1 MRDDGRL
8 NTGTLDPSCTKSHH
22 HLRGSAM
29 LTALAKAILAGRFLL
44 VVFFLGLVWG
54 LALFAV
60 RFVGKLWELTTELW
74 EKSEADLLIEML
86 HLLDSAL
93 VASLVLMVA
102 LSSYDSLVDRLQGE
116 ADQQQMRWVSRTDH
130 GNLKIKVATAMVA
143 ISSIHLL
150 QIFLR
155 RTSRMK
161 PRSSGGWSSIWFFWW
176 ALCCSAFSTASAC
189 ITATPDGTKGSD
201 TSWSTLT

>member
-1 MRDDGRL
+1 
-8 NTGTLDPSCTKSHH
+8 
-22 HLRGSAM
+22 M
-29 LTALAKAILAGRFLL
+29 LPLIAKAILAGRFLL

-74 EKSEADLLIEML
+74 EKSETELLIDVL

-116 ADQQQMRWVSRTDH
+116 ADQQEMRWVSRTDH

-150 QIFLR
+150 QVFLQAEMQNE
-155 RTSRMK
+155 TAV
-161 PRSSGGWSSIWFFWW
+161 FWRVVIHVVFLVG
-176 ALCCSAFSTASAC
+176 AVLLGILDRLGAHHGDA
-189 ITATPDGTKGSD
+189 GKNERV
-201 TSWSTLT
+201 

>member
-1 MRDDGRL
+1 
-8 NTGTLDPSCTKSHH
+8 
-22 HLRGSAM
+22 M
-29 LTALAKAILAGRFLL
+29 LPLLAKAILAGRFLL

-54 LALFAV
+54 LALVSA

-74 EKSEADLLIEML
+74 EKSETDLLIDVL

-116 ADQQQMRWVSRTDH
+116 ADQQEMRWVSRTDH

-150 QIFLR
+150 QVFLQAEIQNE
-155 RTSRMK
+155 TAV
-161 PRSSGGWSSIWFFWW
+161 FWRVVIHVVFLVG
-176 ALCCSAFSTASAC
+176 AVLLGILDRLGAHHGDA
-189 ITATPDGTKGSD
+189 GKNERV
-201 TSWSTLT
+201 

>member
-1 MRDDGRL
+1 
-8 NTGTLDPSCTKSHH
+8 
-22 HLRGSAM
+22 M
-29 LTALAKAILAGRFLL
+29 LPALAKAILAGRFLL

-60 RFVGKLWELTTELW
+60 RFVGRLWELTTKLW
-74 EKSEADLLIEML
+74 ERSEADLLIEVL

-102 LSSYDSLVDRLQGE
+102 LSSYDSLVDRLQRE
-116 ADQQQMRWVSRTDH
+116 ADQQEMRWVSRTDH

-150 QIFLR
+150 QVFLQADMQNE
-155 RTSRMK
+155 TAV
-161 PRSSGGWSSIWFFWW
+161 FWRVVIHIVFLVG
-176 ALCCSAFSTASAC
+176 AVLLGVL
-189 ITATPDGTKGSD
+189 DRLGTHHGDAGKNEKV
-201 TSWSTLT
+201 

>member
-1 MRDDGRL
+1 
-8 NTGTLDPSCTKSHH
+8 
-22 HLRGSAM
+22 M
-29 LTALAKAILAGRFLL
+29 LPLIAKAILAGRFLL

-54 LALFAV
+54 LALFAA

-74 EKSEADLLIEML
+74 EKSETELLIDVL

-116 ADQQQMRWVSRTDH
+116 ADQQEMRWVSRTDH

-150 QIFLR
+150 QVFLQAEMQNE
-155 RTSRMK
+155 TAV
-161 PRSSGGWSSIWFFWW
+161 FWRVVIHVVFLVG
-176 ALCCSAFSTASAC
+176 AVLLGILDRLGAHHGDA
-189 ITATPDGTKGSD
+189 GKNERV
-201 TSWSTLT
+201 

>member
-1 MRDDGRL
+1 
-8 NTGTLDPSCTKSHH
+8 
-22 HLRGSAM
+22 M

-60 RFVGKLWELTTELW
+60 RFVGKLWELTTKLW
-74 EKSEADLLIEML
+74 EKSETEMLIDVL

-116 ADQQQMRWVSRTDH
+116 ADQQEMRWVSRTDH

-150 QIFLR
+150 QIFLQ
-155 RTSRMK
+155 
-161 PRSSGGWSSIWFFWW
+161 
-176 ALCCSAFSTASAC
+176 AEDQDSTAMFWRVMIHLVFLGGAVLLG
-189 ITATPDGTKGSD
+189 ILDRLGAHHGDAGTNEKV
-201 TSWSTLT
+201 

>member
-60 RFVGKLWELTTELW
+60 RFVGKLWELTTKLW
-74 EKSEADLLIEML
+74 EKSETEMLIDVL

-116 ADQQQMRWVSRTDH
+116 ADQQEMRWVSRTDH

-150 QIFLR
+150 QVFLQADIQND
-155 RTSRMK
+155 TAV
-161 PRSSGGWSSIWFFWW
+161 FWRVVIHVVFLVG
-176 ALCCSAFSTASAC
+176 AVLLGILDRLGAHHGDA
-189 ITATPDGTKGSD
+189 GKNERV
-201 TSWSTLT
+201 

>member
-1 MRDDGRL
+1 
-8 NTGTLDPSCTKSHH
+8 
-22 HLRGSAM
+22 M
-29 LTALAKAILAGRFLL
+29 LPALAKAILAGRFLL

-60 RFVGKLWELTTELW
+60 RFVGKLWELTIKLW
-74 EKSEADLLIEML
+74 ERTEAELLVDVL

-102 LSSYDSLVDRLQGE
+102 LSSYDSLVDRLQRE
-116 ADQQQMRWVSRTDH
+116 ADQQEMRWVSRTDH

-150 QIFLR
+150 QVFLQTEVQNEAAIFWRVVIHMVFLVGAVLLGVLDR
-155 RTSRMK
+155 
-161 PRSSGGWSSIWFFWW
+161 
-176 ALCCSAFSTASAC
+176 L
-189 ITATPDGTKGSD
+189 GTHHGDAGKNEKV
-201 TSWSTLT
+201 

>member
-1 MRDDGRL
+1 
-8 NTGTLDPSCTKSHH
+8 
-22 HLRGSAM
+22 M
-29 LTALAKAILAGRFLL
+29 LPALAKAILAGRFLL
-44 VVFFLGLVWG
+44 IVFFLGLVWG

-74 EKSEADLLIEML
+74 EKSEADLLIDVL

-116 ADQQQMRWVSRTDH
+116 ADQQEMRWVSRTDH

-150 QIFLR
+150 QIFLQADVQNE
-155 RTSRMK
+155 TAV
-161 PRSSGGWSSIWFFWW
+161 FWRVVIHVVFLVG
-176 ALCCSAFSTASAC
+176 AVLLGILDRLGAHHGDA
-189 ITATPDGTKGSD
+189 GKNERV
-201 TSWSTLT
+201 

>member
-1 MRDDGRL
+1 
-8 NTGTLDPSCTKSHH
+8 
-22 HLRGSAM
+22 M

-60 RFVGKLWELTTELW
+60 RFVGKLWELTTKLW
-74 EKSEADLLIEML
+74 EKSETEMLIDVL

-116 ADQQQMRWVSRTDH
+116 ADQQEMRWVSRTDH

-150 QIFLR
+150 QVFLQADIQND
-155 RTSRMK
+155 TAV
-161 PRSSGGWSSIWFFWW
+161 FWRVVIHVVFLVG
-176 ALCCSAFSTASAC
+176 AVLLGILDRLGAHHGDA
-189 ITATPDGTKGSD
+189 GKNERV
-201 TSWSTLT
+201 

>member
-1 MRDDGRL
+1 
-8 NTGTLDPSCTKSHH
+8 
-22 HLRGSAM
+22 M
-29 LTALAKAILAGRFLL
+29 LPLIAKAVLAGRFLL

-60 RFVGKLWELTTELW
+60 RFVGKLWELTIELW
-74 EKSEADLLIEML
+74 EKSETELLIDVL

-116 ADQQQMRWVSRTDH
+116 ADQQEMRWVSRTDH

-150 QIFLR
+150 QVFLQAEMQNE
-155 RTSRMK
+155 TAV
-161 PRSSGGWSSIWFFWW
+161 FWRVVIHVVFLVG
-176 ALCCSAFSTASAC
+176 AVLLGILDRLGAHHGDAGKNERA
-189 ITATPDGTKGSD
+189 
-201 TSWSTLT
+201 